1 VELLQRVQS
10 RAMKMI
16 RGLEHLPY
24 KDRLRELGLYQIWML
39 VALSVAAGLELDD
52 PWGLFQPTSFY
63 DCTTQ

>member
-1 VELLQRVQS
+1 
-10 RAMKMI
+10 MKMI